1 MKRVESIHSHRTDEI
16 KGIVEVEAVKRPREY
31 LNEKET
37 LSDISD
43 GEVERFLLSEDEQ
56 RMKKKMWQQLN
67 KKWIEKQDYR
77 EENANRVIIR
87 R

>member
-1 MKRVESIHSHRTDEI
+1 MF
-16 KGIVEVEAVKRPREY
+16 KRPREY
-31 LNEKET
+31 VLNEKET

-67 KKWIEKQDYR
+67 KKWIEKQDHR
-77 EENANRVIIR
+77 EEHANRVIIR

>member
-1 MKRVESIHSHRTDEI
+1 MF
-16 KGIVEVEAVKRPREY
+16 KRPREY
-31 LNEKET
+31 VLNEKET

-67 KKWIEKQDYR
+67 KKWIEKQDHR